1 MWKTNILHAC
11 KMHCGKEEIGFD
23 GSVTF
28 GVIVARNEAKEAE
41 GRATIIRVCRKW
53 NWLLGFTEYLLEIEQ
68 HIRPVAKLVE
78 ALHQI
83 QITKNNDENGL
94 TRNFELTT

>member
-11 KMHCGKEEIGFD
+11 KVHCGKEEIGFN

-28 GVIVARNEAKEAE
+28 GVIVAHNEPKEAE
-41 GRATIIRVCRKW
+41 GRATIVGVCQKW

-68 HIRPVAKLVE
+68 HIGSIAKLVE

-83 QITKNNDENGL
+83 QITKNNDETRL
-94 TRNFELTT
+94 TQNFELTT

>member
-1 MWKTNILHAC
+1 MWKMNILHAC
-11 KMHCGKEEIGFD
+11 KMYCGKEEIGFD

-28 GVIVARNEAKEAE
+28 GVIVAHNEAKEAE
-41 GRATIIRVCRKW
+41 GWATIVGVCQKW

-68 HIRPVAKLVE
+68 HIGPVAKLVE

-83 QITKNNDENGL
+83 QITKNNDENRL
-94 TRNFELTT
+94 TWNLELTT

>member
-28 GVIVARNEAKEAE
+28 RVIIARNETKEAE
-41 GRATIIRVCRKW
+41 GRATIVRVCRKRD
-53 NWLLGFTEYLLEIEQ
+53 WLLGFTEYLLEVEQ
-68 HIRPVAKLVE
+68 QIGPVAKLVD
-78 ALHQI
+78 ALPQI

-94 TRNFELTT
+94 TRNFALTT

>member
-1 MWKTNILHAC
+1 
-11 KMHCGKEEIGFD
+11 MHCGKEEIGFD
-23 GSVTF
+23 GSITF
-28 GVIVARNEAKEAE
+28 GVIVAHNEAKEAE
-41 GRATIIRVCRKW
+41 GWATIIGVCQKW

-68 HIRPVAKLVE
+68 HIGPVAKLVE

-94 TRNFELTT
+94 TWNFELTT